1 MSKDTL
7 YFVIKILK
15 NMYNISKNWDINV
28 KAFIIKY
35 VHSVNEINNIKI

>member
-7 YFVIKILK
+7 YFSIKILK